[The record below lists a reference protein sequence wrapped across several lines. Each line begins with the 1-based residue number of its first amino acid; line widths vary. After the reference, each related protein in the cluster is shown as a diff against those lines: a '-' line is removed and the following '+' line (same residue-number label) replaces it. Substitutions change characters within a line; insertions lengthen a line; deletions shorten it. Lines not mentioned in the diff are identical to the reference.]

1 MTGVR
6 LGAVAVDC
14 SDPAALA
21 EFYKGVLSFEVVMSS
36 PDLVVL
42 KGSDAEVFL
51 TFERIRDHRRPTW
64 PAGPV
69 PKQMHLD
76 LAVSDLDVEETRILG
91 LGATKADVQPDPDK
105 WRVLIDPEG
114 HPFCIT
120 VLF

>member
-1 MTGVR
+1 MASVR

-14 SDPAALA
+14 SDPLALA
-21 EFYKGVLSFEVVMSS
+21 EFYKSVLSFEVVLSS
-36 PDLVVL
+36 LDLVVL
-42 KGSDAEVFL
+42 KGRGAGVFL
-51 TFERIRDHRRPTW
+51 TFERVPDHQRPTW
-64 PAGPV
+64 PAGSV

-76 LAVSDLDVEETRILG
+76 LAVADLDSEETRIVG
-91 LGATKADVQPDPDK
+91 LGATKADVQPEPDK